1 MFLFANE
8 EDATGKVNIDELY
21 ERNHRRNLRQIS
33 IFNKILNRVHT
44 RIRVTAANKFNNE
57 KHIWFQVP
65 AFIFG
70 ESVYDQSSCVA
81 YVITKLEENGFFIKY
96 IHPGTLFVS
105 WENWLPN
112 YARQEIRKRTGMVL
126 DSRGQ
131 LIRKEENDSTT
142 DNTNNNNDGRG
153 NGDPLY
159 PSSSSTDTT
168 AAAAANRK
176 NVSYKAISEYK
187 PTGNLVYGKDLME
200 SLDKKVRFSL

>member
-1 MFLFANE
+1 MSMFLFANE

-96 IHPGTLFVS
+96 IHPGTLIVS

-131 LIRKEENDSTT
+131 LIRKEENDPS

-159 PSSSSTDTT
+159 PSSSTDTT
-168 AAAAANRK
+168 AAANRK

>member
-1 MFLFANE
+1 MSIFLFANE

-57 KHIWFQVP
+57 KHIWYQIP

-96 IHPGTLFVS
+96 IHPGTLFIS
-105 WENWLPN
+105 WESWLPN

-126 DSRGQ
+126 DSKGQ
-131 LIRKEENDSTT
+131 LIRMAKGEDEEPTTTTSKDAAMYPPLPSTT
-142 DNTNNNNDGRG
+142 TTNTGEK
-153 NGDPLY
+153 
-159 PSSSSTDTT
+159 
-168 AAAAANRK
+168 K

-187 PTGNLVYGKDLME
+187 PTGNLVYGKDVMD
-200 SLDKKVRFSL
+200 SLDKKVRFAI